1 MQTKNNIKG
10 KTKRSNMGLF
20 NDFKDGVGTTG
31 KGLSMVLG
39 GTAKLAGTVGKAAF
53 KGVKVVA
60 KGAIDMM
67 LSSSENSV
75 LDYCYEGDLDL
86 RAHKVLSQALVDLT
100 MRRPWDSYLWCILS
114 HCENLCL
121 SDKSGQLLDDKK
133 FRSICRGMLS
143 DDKSAKE
150 KIEKQFDEF
159 FQKHNEY
166 NEDDIK
172 EAFNKYSNLFMN
184 NHHDY
189 VSKVFVKS
197 VGEDIREPVYNDNGE
212 PLRDANGGY
221 VEKVVGRNDSVAVF
235 KVTFSSGHSI
245 MIKVR
250 NGSFGHL
257 RPNSYI

>member
-1 MQTKNNIKG
+1 
-10 KTKRSNMGLF
+10 MGLF

-31 KGLSMVLG
+31 KGLGMVLG

-75 LDYCYEGDLDL
+75 LDYCYEDYGGDLDL

-150 KIEKQFDEF
+150 QMEKQFDAF
-159 FQKHNEY
+159 FQKQDEY
-166 NEDDIK
+166 NEDEVK
-172 EAFNKYSNLFMN
+172 EALNRYTNLFVHN
-184 NHHDY
+184 RRDY
-189 VSKVFVKS
+189 VREVFVVS
-197 VGEDIREPVYNDNGE
+197 VGEDIREPVYDDNGE
-212 PLRDANGGY
+212 HIRDANGGY
-221 VEKVVGRNDSVAVF
+221 MEKVVGRDDSVAVF

-245 MIKVR
+245 KIKVR
-250 NGSFGHL
+250 NGSWGHL
-257 RPNSYI
+257 SPHSYM

>member
-1 MQTKNNIKG
+1 
-10 KTKRSNMGLF
+10 MGLF

-31 KGLSMVLG
+31 KGLGMVLG

-75 LDYCYEGDLDL
+75 LDYCYEDYEGDLDL

-166 NEDDIK
+166 NEDDMFYNPFACVSGERVGDIWERERDRYNALKK
-172 EAFNKYSNLFMN
+172 ERNIDTIVVWERDYNSNK
-184 NHHDY
+184 
-189 VSKVFVKS
+189 
-197 VGEDIREPVYNDNGE
+197 
-212 PLRDANGGY
+212 
-221 VEKVVGRNDSVAVF
+221 EKV
-235 KVTFSSGHSI
+235 HE
-245 MIKVR
+245 
-250 NGSFGHL
+250 
-257 RPNSYI
+257 YILNETERILKTKNYG

>member
-1 MQTKNNIKG
+1 
-10 KTKRSNMGLF
+10 MGLF

-31 KGLSMVLG
+31 KGLGMVLG

-67 LSSSENSV
+67 LSSNENSI
-75 LDYCYEGDLDL
+75 LDYCYEGDLDFC
-86 RAHKVLSQALVDLT
+86 AHKVLSQALVDLT

-114 HCENLCL
+114 HCENLCR

-172 EAFNKYSNLFMN
+172 EAFNRYTNLFVN
-184 NHHDY
+184 NRRYY
-189 VSKVFVKS
+189 VREVFVVS
-197 VGEDIREPVYNDNGE
+197 VGEDIREPVYDDDGKC
-212 PLRDANGGY
+212 LRDANGYY
-221 VEKVVGRNDSVAVF
+221 VEKVVGRNDSIAVF

-245 MIKVR
+245 KIKVR

-257 RPNSYI
+257 RPKSYI

>member
-1 MQTKNNIKG
+1 
-10 KTKRSNMGLF
+10 MGLF

-31 KGLSMVLG
+31 KGLGMVLG

-67 LSSSENSV
+67 LSSNENSI
-75 LDYCYEGDLDL
+75 LDYCIEGDLHFC
-86 RAHKVLSQALVDLT
+86 AHEVLSQALVDLT
-100 MRRPWDSYLWCILS
+100 MRRPWDSYLRCILS
-114 HCENLCL
+114 HCENLYL
-121 SDKSGQLLDDKK
+121 SDKSGQLLYNKQ

-159 FQKHNEY
+159 LQKQNEY

-172 EAFNKYSNLFMN
+172 EAFNKYSKLFMN

-197 VGEDIREPVYNDNGE
+197 VGEDIREPVYDDNGE

-221 VEKVVGRNDSVAVF
+221 VEKVVGRDDSVAVF

-257 RPNSYI
+257 RPKSYI